1 MDIAEVVDL
10 HESTRLELWRKYAI
24 ESLLIYY
31 EVIINV
37 FLLKYCY
44 TVSRDIIH
52 YSIEIIKM

>member
-10 HESTRLELWRKYAI
+10 HEPTRFELWRKYAI
-24 ESLLIYY
+24 ESLLIYF
-31 EVIINV
+31 EVNV